1 MKVLIAY
8 DGSESAHTAIDGLRR
23 AGLPTEADALVVSVA
38 EVWLPAPDHEAG
50 LNDTF
55 PTEISG
61 LDGAR
66 THAIERMKLVTNL
79 RNGSL

>member
-8 DGSESAHTAIDGLRR
+8 DGSERAHTAIDGLRR
-23 AGLPTEADALVVSVA
+23 AGLPIEADAPVVSVA
-38 EVWLPAPDHEAG
+38 EVWLPMAEHEAC

-66 THAIERMKLVTNL
+66 THAIERMKLVTNS